1 MISEPLVSLLA
12 LISVANGYVLQCAK
26 PVSPANWS
34 SSSTPS
40 PLLKRAGDPSNMEWI
55 KRLAAI
61 GDSHTAGIG
70 AGRPLGHQISSD
82 EVAFKVPMDLDQIRD
97 NYSCSSGDRS
107 EGVYLQAKAL
117 KGDLNFVTFTARG
130 NDNIKQI
137 LEALNEK
144 MSKDG
149 ILVSWDFAWF
159 LPLGASYQALTVAR
173 RLTSNKLVPDI
184 NSAIRA
190 AVNAAAEDSDIKYLV
205 GYSDWDWWVTEEV
218 DGQMCSPSSNGDYP
232 DPRQP
237 DMHFIKP
244 DTHPFFGWQSQVGR
258 DSPRKRELDFDMD
271 LEEMLSSPR
280 LSKSEKRQVKR
291 VKAAM
296 EVREDHL
303 RRTMYDSILY
313 KSPDPR
319 ATVRHKLDRRAP
331 SPPGCPGDGGPDMTL
346 GLVLPDH
353 VGANVTDHLT
363 IASFALAEP
372 MDLRSIAFRV
382 DAPYCTSV
390 RDEFTCFST
399 TSSKYYVNGNR
410 TNANYESFC
419 KEVDEKHPSGT
430 VNWSYS
436 KLYDAGTPKE
446 HDLIVSLANGN
457 SVFHKDQCIDSMR
470 AIINSCDTRDN
481 PMNWKGD
488 GRYIREAGDIRYEMH
503 PRRSNRPWPPSKIV
517 YGRCE
522 SWYKVLFGQYTI
534 EGAGWATWNWG
545 QKTMLPN
552 MKGCYGLG
560 TTDWKFEYYDDPGKH
575 KG

>member
-1 MISEPLVSLLA
+1 M
-12 LISVANGYVLQCAK
+12 
-26 PVSPANWS
+26 
-34 SSSTPS
+34 
-40 PLLKRAGDPSNMEWI
+40 
-55 KRLAAI
+55 
-61 GDSHTAGIG
+61 
-70 AGRPLGHQISSD
+70 
-82 EVAFKVPMDLDQIRD
+82 
-97 NYSCSSGDRS
+97 
-107 EGVYLQAKAL
+107 
-117 KGDLNFVTFTARG
+117 
-130 NDNIKQI
+130 
-137 LEALNEK
+137 
-144 MSKDG
+144 
-149 ILVSWDFAWF
+149 
-159 LPLGASYQALTVAR
+159 TVAR

-353 VGANVTDHLT
+353 VGANV
-363 IASFALAEP
+363 S
-372 MDLRSIAFRV
+372 
-382 DAPYCTSV
+382 
-390 RDEFTCFST
+390 
-399 TSSKYYVNGNR
+399 N
-410 TNANYESFC
+410 
-419 KEVDEKHPSGT
+419 
-430 VNWSYS
+430 
-436 KLYDAGTPKE
+436 
-446 HDLIVSLANGN
+446 SLN
-457 SVFHKDQCIDSMR
+457 Q
-470 AIINSCDTRDN
+470 
-481 PMNWKGD
+481 
-488 GRYIREAGDIRYEMH
+488 
-503 PRRSNRPWPPSKIV
+503 
-517 YGRCE
+517 
-522 SWYKVLFGQYTI
+522 
-534 EGAGWATWNWG
+534 
-545 QKTMLPN
+545 LP
-552 MKGCYGLG
+552 
-560 TTDWKFEYYDDPGKH
+560 
-575 KG
+575 